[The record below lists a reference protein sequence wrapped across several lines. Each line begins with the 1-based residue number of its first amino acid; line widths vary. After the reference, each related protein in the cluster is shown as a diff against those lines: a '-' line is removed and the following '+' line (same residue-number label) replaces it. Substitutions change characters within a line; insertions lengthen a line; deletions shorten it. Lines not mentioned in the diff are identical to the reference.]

1 MTSILVA
8 AAVLGLAA
16 GAQAAPAAA
25 GLEPSD
31 PPAEPFG
38 DKDKHDCRGKNECK
52 GKGGC
57 KTDKHACKGK
67 NECKGQGG
75 CKSSMSASMR
85 ARVLSRA

>member
-8 AAVLGLAA
+8 AAVAGIALGT
-16 GAQAAPAAA
+16 QSAPVHPD
-25 GLEPSD
+25 LEPQN
-31 PPAEPFG
+31 PPAEPRG
-38 DKDKHDCRGKNECK
+38 DKNDCRGKNECK

-75 CKSSMSASMR
+75 CRSNMSASLR
-85 ARVLSRA
+85 ARLLASASY

>member
-8 AAVLGLAA
+8 AAVAGIALGAEST
-16 GAQAAPAAA
+16 PAHP
-25 GLEPSD
+25 GLEPQN
-31 PPAEPFG
+31 PQAEPRG
-38 DKDKHDCRGKNECK
+38 DKHDCRGKNECK

-75 CKSSMSASMR
+75 CRSNMSASLR
-85 ARVLSRA
+85 ARLLASASY

>member
-8 AAVLGLAA
+8 AAVSGMIG
-16 GAQAAPAAA
+16 GAAAPRSAPD
-25 GLEPSD
+25 GVPLDTS
-31 PPAEPFG
+31 AEPR
-38 DKDKHDCRGKNECK
+38 DDKHDCRGKNECK

-75 CKSSMSASMR
+75 CKSSMSASLR
-85 ARVLSRA
+85 ARVVSRA

>member
-8 AAVLGLAA
+8 AAVSGLIAGTRTPATSHADAPLGASE
-16 GAQAAPAAA
+16 
-25 GLEPSD
+25 EPL
-31 PPAEPFG
+31 G
-38 DKDKHDCRGKNECK
+38 DKHDCRGKNECK

-75 CKSSMSASMR
+75 RSSKMSG
-85 ARVLSRA
+85 